1 MQEISGQD
9 PFKVQEL
16 RETNGYYFIN
26 TLNTITFVLIRTIIQ
41 RRSLMMRMILM
52 TMMKSHQRKEGKR
65 LNMLEVLCLNQSQVF
80 MIRLLFFW
88 ISTHFIQVSSKS
100 TISVSQ
106 LLKEEKLRHLKEPL
120 FDSKVWLQGKKKLLK
135 RFLHQ

>member
-1 MQEISGQD
+1 
-9 PFKVQEL
+9 
-16 RETNGYYFIN
+16 
-26 TLNTITFVLIRTIIQ
+26 
-41 RRSLMMRMILM
+41 MILM